1 MRRSQKRYKNS
12 WGCEWEFTYR
22 GGLGALA
29 PKKTLAMR
37 TRYIRLKTLMAG
49 NSFGTLFRIST
60 FGESHGAGI
69 GVIIDGV
76 PPLLDLD
83 EAFIQAEMD
92 RRRPGQSEV
101 TTPRNEADK
110 VEILS
115 GVFEGKT
122 TGAPLAMLIRNANQR
137 SKDYG
142 DIKDSFRP
150 GHADFTFQEKY
161 GIRDYRGGGR
171 SSGRETAARVAAGA
185 VAKIFLATYGIKIHA
200 YTLQIGNIKAQNIDL
215 DEVEKNSVRCP
226 DKAAASQMEALILAL
241 RDEGDSIGGL
251 VETVIFGC
259 PTGLGDPV
267 FDKLD
272 AKLSHAIMSIG
283 TTKGIEF
290 GDGFDVVTKKG
301 SENNDAFGTDGTH
314 IHLKTNHAG
323 GLLGGISNGEPIL
336 FRVAIKPPSSISKP
350 QDTVTM
356 DKVAKSIEVHGRHDP
371 CICPRV
377 VPVIEA
383 MTAVTLADAI
393 LVQASIRQ

>member
-1 MRRSQKRYKNS
+1 MGSH
-12 WGCEWEFTYR
+12 
-22 GGLGALA
+22 
-29 PKKTLAMR
+29 
-37 TRYIRLKTLMAG
+37 YIRLKTIMAG

-76 PPLLDLD
+76 PPRLDLD
-83 EAFIQAEMD
+83 EAFVQAEMD
-92 RRRPGQSEV
+92 RRRPGQSAV

-122 TGAPLAMLIRNANQR
+122 TGAPVAMLIRNTNQQ

-185 VAKIFLATYGIKIHA
+185 IAKIFLATYGITIHA
-200 YTLQIGNIKAQNIDL
+200 YTVQIGDIIAKTIDL
-215 DEVEKNSVRCP
+215 DEVEKNSLRCP
-226 DKAAASQMEALILAL
+226 DKVAAAQMEALVIAL
-241 RDEGDSIGGL
+241 RDEGDSIGGM
-251 VETVIFGC
+251 VETVILGC

-272 AKLSHAIMSIG
+272 AKLAHAIMSIG
-283 TTKGIEF
+283 TTKGIAF

-350 QDTVTM
+350 QDTVTVA
-356 DKVAKSIEVHGRHDP
+356 KVAKSIEVHGRHDP

-393 LVQASIRQ
+393 LVQASIRSGI

>member
-1 MRRSQKRYKNS
+1 
-12 WGCEWEFTYR
+12 
-22 GGLGALA
+22 
-29 PKKTLAMR
+29 
-37 TRYIRLKTLMAG
+37 MAG
-49 NSFGTLFRIST
+49 NTFGTLFRIST
-60 FGESHGAGI
+60 FGESHGPAI

-83 EAFIQAEMD
+83 ETVIQLEMD
-92 RRRPGQSEV
+92 RRRPGQSGV
-101 TTPRNEADK
+101 TTPRNEADQ

-122 TGAPLAMLIRNANQR
+122 TGAPLAMMIRNANQR

-142 DIKDSFRP
+142 DIKNAFRP
-150 GHADFTFQEKY
+150 GHADYTFQEKY

-185 VAKIFLATYGIKIHA
+185 VAKVFLATYGIKIHA
-200 YTLQIGNIKAQNIDL
+200 YTVQIGDIQAKTIDFN
-215 DEVEKNSVRCP
+215 EIEKNVVRCP
-226 DKAAASQMEALILAL
+226 DKIAAAEMEKLVIAL
-241 RDEGDSIGGL
+241 RDEGDSIGGMI
-251 VETVIFGC
+251 ETVVLGC

-283 TTKGIEF
+283 TTKGISF

-301 SENNDAFGTDGTH
+301 SENNDEFGTDGES

-323 GLLGGISNGEPIL
+323 GLLGGISNGAPIV
-336 FRVAIKPPSSISKP
+336 FKVAIKPPSSISKA
-350 QDTVTM
+350 QNTVTLS
-356 DKVAKSIEVHGRHDP
+356 KEAKSIEVHGRHDP

-383 MTAVTLADAI
+383 MTAVTIADAI
-393 LVQASIRQ
+393 LVQASIANKRG

>member
-1 MRRSQKRYKNS
+1 MMCPPASR
-12 WGCEWEFTYR
+12 TVT
-22 GGLGALA
+22 
-29 PKKTLAMR
+29 KKILAMAND
-37 TRYIRLKTLMAG
+37 YIRLETIMAG

-101 TTPRNEADK
+101 TTPRNEADRI
-110 VEILS
+110 EILS

-185 VAKIFLATYGIKIHA
+185 VAKIFLATLGIKIHA
-200 YTLQIGNIKAQNIDL
+200 YTVQIGDIKAQSIDL

-226 DKAAASQMEALILAL
+226 DKAAAAQMEALVIAL
-241 RDEGDSIGGL
+241 RDEGDSIGGM
-251 VETVIFGC
+251 VETVILGC

-283 TTKGIEF
+283 TTKGIAF

-383 MTAVTLADAI
+383 MTAVTIADAI
-393 LVQASIRQ
+393 LVQSSIRR